1 MASFAA
7 NGLANV
13 PPDHATN
20 SEPTGVGSQ
29 PWLEPFLIKHSKFY
43 RKHFTKNGDGM
54 TKTERRASVISQ
66 DEERL
71 RRQSAATDDSTAAG
85 KAPEQ
90 PTGV

>member
-13 PPDHATN
+13 PPDHATK

-66 DEERL
+66 EEERL
-71 RRQSAATDDSTAAG
+71 RRESAATDESTKG